1 MASVIWAKVLDF
13 ARWVID
19 FLRPWRHSHALEA
32 ERIHEI
38 IQCIQQDR
46 AGDLRQQLFGPL
58 RLLVPEST
66 IQRGYGIV
74 TKTFGPLDSA
84 GAPVINNGW
93 WISSIDIPLQF
104 QRAQFGLRLQMA
116 SGGSLLGLRFLPL
129 HELGLAEGW
138 QSPSYANSEVVESEI
153 TLGRGHFQVGG
164 TLCLPPA
171 QANSA
176 RSRSPCLIFVAGS
189 GPIDRDSTVLRNK
202 PFKDLAWGLACR
214 GIASIRFDKVT
225 HTHPKT
231 FRAQKNVT
239 LTDEYVEH
247 VVDAL
252 LHAHRHPSILPDKV
266 FLLGHSLG
274 AVVVPKLAT
283 LDASVAGCILMAG
296 PADPIYWSFV
306 RQLRYLQSLDG
317 PEAPYLGKKIEPA
330 QKQAELADSDSLNL
344 STPAKKLPFGIG
356 PAYWIDYRKFDPIVT
371 VKTLEKPVLVLQG
384 RRDYQVTVEDDYEQ
398 WQSALRGKG
407 NVQFWLYERLNHLF
421 IAGDGPSTPLE
432 YMVPGN
438 VDEQVIDDIAEWVL
452 Q

>member
-19 FLRPWRHSHALEA
+19 FLRPWRHSHALQA

-46 AGDLRQQLFGPL
+46 AGDLRQRLFGPL
-58 RLLVPEST
+58 RLLVPDST

-74 TKTFGPLDSA
+74 TKTFGQLQGT
-84 GAPVINNGW
+84 GAPVISNGW

-104 QRAQFGLRLQMA
+104 QRAQFGLRLQMT

-138 QSPSYANSEVVESEI
+138 QSPSYVNSEVVESEI
-153 TLGRGHFQVGG
+153 TLGKGQFQVGG
-164 TLCLPPA
+164 TLCLPPV
-171 QANSA
+171 QTEQ
-176 RSRSPCLIFVAGS
+176 SRSPCLIFVAGS
-189 GPIDRDSTVLRNK
+189 GPIDRDSTVLENR

-252 LHAHRHPSILPDKV
+252 LHAQRHPGILPDKV
-266 FLLGHSLG
+266 FLVGHSLG

-296 PADPIYWSFV
+296 PAEPIYCSFV
-306 RQLRYLQSLDG
+306 RQLRYLESLDG
-317 PEAPYLGKKIEPA
+317 PEAPYLGKKIEQA
-330 QKQAELADSDSLNL
+330 QKQAELADSNSLSL
-344 STPAKKLPFGIG
+344 STPAKKLAFGIG
-356 PAYWIDYRKFDPIVT
+356 PSYWLDYRKFDPVGT

-384 RRDYQVTVEDDYEQ
+384 RRDYQVTAEDDYEQ
-398 WQSALRGKG
+398 WQSALRGKD